1 MVTLTSN
8 YKQFLQPETVEKI
21 EKLIEDS
28 YDYVLEDILDF
39 IDTHSESDFMTYY
52 EEYYDKVEEF
62 GMDVVEDFISEF
74 GIGIDSLSSIGES
87 YRGNYGSA
95 GDFAESNCEEM
106 GYDIPD
112 FIVVD
117 WEETFRRN
125 LCYDFVYTESNGNV
139 FYTNW

>member
-8 YKQFLQPETVEKI
+8 YKQSLQPETIEKI

-74 GIGIDSLSSIGES
+74 YIDSLGSVGEA
-87 YRGNYGSA
+87 YRGNYGSP
-95 GDFAESNCEEM
+95 GDFAESFCEEI
-106 GYDIPD
+106 GYNLPD

-117 WEETFRRN
+117 WEQTFSRN

-139 FYTNW
+139 FCKNW